1 MISFEIIV
9 EYLKFFQMKIELD
22 EKNIQNVQID
32 MQDMLLKTIHIT
44 ARPEGF
50 EPFNKILLLPSC
62 RNLSC
67 LSSCHIEH

>member
-22 EKNIQNVQID
+22 EKNTQNVQID

-50 EPFNKILLLPSC
+50 EPLIKSCYEHTITGVYIL
-62 RNLSC
+62 
-67 LSSCHIEH
+67 HIGFWET